1 MPEEVKQVEEQIDES
16 TQETLTS
23 TQTQTEEIKS
33 SSIQENMVPQSR
45 FNEVI
50 SKKNSLQDRVN
61 ELETQIQEGTNSA
74 NQTQEKISTLN
85 DTIEDLKNQLIQ
97 SNHNLWKTQAAV
109 KHRIPDDFRDRIQG
123 TTEEEIFADAETMAK
138 SFPKKKVDVDN
149 KSSQQGNVLT
159 DDKKTFIERQYGV
172 KLGE

>member
-1 MPEEVKQVEEQIDES
+1 MTEEVTQVEEQIDES
-16 TQETLTS
+16 NQETLTS
-23 TQTQTEEIKS
+23 TQTQTEEIKTS
-33 SSIQENMVPQSR
+33 STQENMVPQSR

-61 ELETQIQEGTNSA
+61 ELETQIQEGTNSV

-85 DTIEDLKNQLIQ
+85 DTIEDLKNQLTQ
-97 SNHNLWKTQAAV
+97 SNQLLWKTQAAV
-109 KHRIPDDFRDRIQG
+109 KHGIPNNFRNRIQG
-123 TTEEEIFADAETMAK
+123 DTEEEIFADAETMSK

-149 KSSQQGNVLT
+149 KSSQQSNMLT
-159 DDKKTFIERQYGV
+159 DDKKAFIERQYGV